1 MHRRPPFSGALAR
14 LRTPYGLTLLVEK
27 ALDKTAICPIVST
40 SHPDYPEV
48 FTAVPT
54 KSTGCAGCAAAGR
67 GGSQLPVLAQARTAP
82 LETGPH
88 VPTVRGA

>member
-1 MHRRPPFSGALAR
+1 MHRRPPFSGSLAR
-14 LRTPYGLTLLVEK
+14 LRTPYGLTLPVEK
-27 ALDKTAICPIVST
+27 ALDKTAICPTVST

-48 FTAVPT
+48 LRAVPT

-67 GGSQLPVLAQARTAP
+67 GGSQLGVLAQARTAP